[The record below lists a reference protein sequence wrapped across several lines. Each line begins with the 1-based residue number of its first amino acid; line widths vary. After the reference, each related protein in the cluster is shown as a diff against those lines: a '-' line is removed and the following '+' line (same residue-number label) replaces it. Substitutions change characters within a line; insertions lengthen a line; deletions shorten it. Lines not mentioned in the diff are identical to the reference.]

1 MQEIEGH
8 IYELVDD
15 NLEKTK
21 NVDLEL
27 KFQKYQREKNKLDA
41 FRLKLDEK
49 KHEYSAIYVYNLDSR
64 IQYNLKTSQ
73 HFHHLSVP
81 ISFKKYI
88 IYFSKLI
95 CHIFSQTRFK
105 HSILFIT
112 HTPFWHYWCL
122 ILVFFVSKT
131 LKTFYNLDLYNFI

>member
-1 MQEIEGH
+1 MPRNKCTMQEIEGH
-8 IYELVDD
+8 IHILVDD
-15 NLEKTK
+15 NLERTK
-21 NVDLEL
+21 NVDFEL

-49 KHEYSAIYVYNLDSR
+49 KCEYSAIYLYNLDSR

-95 CHIFSQTRFK
+95 VAFSLKPDSNIQFC
-105 HSILFIT
+105 SS
-112 HTPFWHYWCL
+112 L
-122 ILVFFVSKT
+122 ILLFGTTVASYLSFLFQKH
-131 LKTFYNLDLYNFI
+131 

>member
-8 IYELVDD
+8 IHELVDD
-15 NLEKTK
+15 NLERTK

-41 FRLKLDEK
+41 FRLKLDQK
-49 KHEYSAIYVYNLDSR
+49 KCEYRAIYVYNLDSC

-81 ISFKKYI
+81 ISFNKYI

-95 CHIFSQTRFK
+95 VTFSLKPDSNIQFC
-105 HSILFIT
+105 SS
-112 HTPFWHYWCL
+112 L
-122 ILVFFVSKT
+122 ILLFGTTGASYLRFLFQKH
-131 LKTFYNLDLYNFI
+131 

>member
-1 MQEIEGH
+1 MAQEIEGH
-8 IYELVDD
+8 IHDLVDD
-15 NLEKTK
+15 NLERTK

-41 FRLKLDEK
+41 FHLKLDEK
-49 KHEYSAIYVYNLDSR
+49 KCEYTAIYLYNLDSH

-81 ISFKKYI
+81 ITFKKYI

-95 CHIFSQTRFK
+95 VTFSLKPDSNIQFC
-105 HSILFIT
+105 SS
-112 HTPFWHYWCL
+112 L
-122 ILVFFVSKT
+122 ILLFGTTGASYLRFLFKNIENI
-131 LKTFYNLDLYNFI
+131 L

>member
-1 MQEIEGH
+1 MPCNKCTVQEIEGH
-8 IYELVDD
+8 IHELVED
-15 NLEKTK
+15 NLERTK

-49 KHEYSAIYVYNLDSR
+49 KCEYSAIYLYNLDSH

-81 ISFKKYI
+81 ISFKIYI

-95 CHIFSQTRFK
+95 VAFSLKPDSNIQFC
-105 HSILFIT
+105 SS
-112 HTPFWHYWCL
+112 L
-122 ILVFFVSKT
+122 ILLLCTTGASYLHFLFQKH
-131 LKTFYNLDLYNFI
+131 

>member
-8 IYELVDD
+8 IHELVDD
-15 NLEKTK
+15 NLERTK

-41 FRLKLDEK
+41 FRLKLDK
-49 KHEYSAIYVYNLDSR
+49 KKCEYSAIYLYNLDSR

-95 CHIFSQTRFK
+95 VAFSLKPNSNIQFC
-105 HSILFIT
+105 SS
-112 HTPFWHYWCL
+112 L
-122 ILVFFVSKT
+122 ILLFGTTGASYLRFLFQKH
-131 LKTFYNLDLYNFI
+131 